1 MSSLDEKD
9 IQEIYESAL
18 NDPSLFS
25 DLNVEHLLDAIDED
39 KYENIENKTINSI
52 NEEIFDVVNGMNM
65 KIETKKDI
73 CKRLIGYKYVNEL
86 HEIENG
92 KHIRWIN
99 HNNNK
104 LTNGGI
110 VVNTKFTDD
119 GAQIV
124 CLNNA
129 RRFNQVKINNN
140 EIFQRLSPEE
150 QILLMANEYVHNG

>member
-1 MSSLDEKD
+1 MSKFAEKD
-9 IQEIYESAL
+9 VQEIYESAMQ
-18 NDPSLFS
+18 DPNLFAEL
-25 DLNVEHLLDAIDED
+25 DITHLLDGIDDE

-52 NEEIFDVVNGMNM
+52 NEDIFDVVKPMS
-65 KIETKKDI
+65 IEINNKKDI
-73 CKRLIGYKYVNEL
+73 CKRLIGYKYISEL

-92 KHIRWIN
+92 KHIRWIK
-99 HNNNK
+99 HGTNK

-129 RRFNQVKINNN
+129 RRFNQVKMNSN
-140 EIFQRLSPEE
+140 EIFQKLSPEE
-150 QILLMANEYVHNG
+150 QILLMANEYLHA